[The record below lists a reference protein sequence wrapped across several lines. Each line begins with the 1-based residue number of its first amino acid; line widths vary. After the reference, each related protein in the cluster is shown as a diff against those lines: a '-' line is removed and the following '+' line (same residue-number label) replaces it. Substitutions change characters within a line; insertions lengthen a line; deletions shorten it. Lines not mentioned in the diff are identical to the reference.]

1 MGNGY
6 LELRL
11 LGELQLYRDG
21 REIALPP
28 SKKTRAL
35 LAYLVAT
42 GTAHRREQLCDLLW
56 DGPGD
61 PRGELRWSLSKL
73 RPLIDE
79 GDAIRLKADRVRVAF
94 EPCRVRID
102 LALVREQ
109 LRDIADASLESLRAA
124 VGLFRGEF
132 LDGLDLPACYRFH
145 QWCLSEREA
154 LSSLRLAA
162 LAALVERLHEC
173 PEEALAHARSR
184 VIADP
189 LSEDAHAGVIRLLGR
204 LGRKRDTLATYE
216 HARKLLEK
224 ELGCPL
230 SGALDRARLTL
241 IRSRRSAPDA
251 SVDDAAKG
259 AAGDRYAQPV
269 VPFVGRL
276 KERAAV
282 DELVSASAGGRVGQ
296 LLLICGEPGIGK
308 TRLLDHLSERMAL
321 IGGLVSHGRAF
332 EAEAVYPYGAWI
344 DVLRAIPAD
353 AIPADL
359 QRNLA
364 LLRPDLGTAARESLD
379 RARLFDA
386 VVTLLRHLAGITP
399 IAVVLD
405 DLQWLDEASSSL
417 LHYVIRS
424 LDPPGSLLLA
434 GAVRS
439 GELQDNAGVASLVRA
454 MERAG
459 RLRKLELTGLSA
471 TETAELVQA
480 VNPAADRVSVFD
492 RSEGNPLFALETAR
506 SSGIPLLL
514 PGGSLQAVI
523 AEQLERLDE
532 SARQLLVWAA
542 ALGRSFSS
550 VLLARLADFEIPVL
564 LTSLEE
570 LERRGII
577 RAAGI
582 ERYDFV
588 HDLIRQG
595 VYQTL
600 SQPRRRL
607 VHGQIA
613 RHLAEVVTG
622 DDSVAGD
629 LVRHA
634 ELAGDHAT
642 AVRACI
648 LAGDRALRL
657 FANAEARTVAQRG
670 RTHLERSGDDPRQ
683 HEWLIGL
690 LRIEVLSASGPGMR
704 PLPRVVGELL
714 RAIAAAEDAGL
725 HAAAAT
731 GHYLLSV
738 LYQESGDITQA
749 RQSTV
754 RASEAGRWAD
764 RPIQARQLANTARCL
779 IELETGIPQARAL
792 LREAET
798 LLGPMAQEIC
808 ELQWGLGLLY
818 RWDGASTEARAP
830 VERALALAR
839 QAGDRWR
846 EYKCLSLLA
855 LVELENGRYRQT
867 RECCRELLKIAE
879 RLGEDE
885 GPLAETLIALAE
897 LAEEFAFPSAPLDSA
912 LDRLCTVDDKSHL
925 AYALNAAAAICLQH
939 EQGGTAQAY
948 AAHAL
953 ETARAIERH
962 NEIVIAEAMLARIDR
977 PRDPRG
983 SEAVLRRL
991 RETVTDHDRF
1001 HARARNVVA
1010 AATAIEIRPGSRQTV
1025 SVACRKR
1032 STSQ

>member
-1 MGNGY
+1 MRSAVGRAAGN
-6 LELRL
+6 
-11 LGELQLYRDG
+11 
-21 REIALPP
+21 
-28 SKKTRAL
+28 
-35 LAYLVAT
+35 
-42 GTAHRREQLCDLLW
+42 
-56 DGPGD
+56 

-79 GDAIRLKADRVRVAF
+79 GDTIRLRADRLRVAF
-94 EPCRVRID
+94 DPCRVRID
-102 LALVREQ
+102 LTLVREQ
-109 LRDIADASLESLRAA
+109 LQDIANASLKSLRAA
-124 VGLFRGEF
+124 LGLFRGEF

-162 LAALVERLHEC
+162 LAALVERLHER
-173 PEEALAHARSR
+173 PDEALVYARIR
-184 VIADP
+184 VAADP
-189 LSEDAHAGVIRLLGR
+189 LSEEAHAGVIRLLGR
-204 LGRKRDTLATYE
+204 LGRKRDALATYE

-224 ELGCPL
+224 ELGGPL
-230 SGALDRARLTL
+230 SGALDRARLALSRLHRPMPIMSADDTAES
-241 IRSRRSAPDA
+241 ISDQRSE
-251 SVDDAAKG
+251 
-259 AAGDRYAQPV
+259 QPA

-276 KERAAV
+276 AECAAV

-308 TRLLDHLSERMAL
+308 TRLLDYLSERMTL
-321 IGGLVSHGRAF
+321 IGGLVPRGRAF
-332 EAEAVYPYGAWI
+332 EAETVYPYGAWI
-344 DVLRAIPAD
+344 DILQAIPAD
-353 AIPADL
+353 TIPAELKRD
-359 QRNLA
+359 LA
-364 LLRPDLGTAARESLD
+364 LLRPDLGAAAQESLD

-386 VVTLLRHLAGITP
+386 VATLLRHLAGITP

-424 LDPPGSLLLA
+424 LDRPGALLPA
-434 GAVRS
+434 SAVRP

-454 MERAG
+454 LERAG

-471 TETAELVQA
+471 DETAELARA
-480 VNPAADRVSVFD
+480 VNPAADPVSVFD

-506 SSGIPLLL
+506 SSGMPERV

-523 AEQLERLDE
+523 AGQLERLDE
-532 SARQLLVWAA
+532 SGRRLLVWAA

-550 VLLARLADFEIPVL
+550 DLLARLADFEIPAL

-588 HDLIRQG
+588 HDLVRQG

-613 RHLAEVVTG
+613 RHLVEVVTG

-657 FANAEARTVAQRG
+657 FANAEARAVAQRG
-670 RTHLERSGDDPRQ
+670 RTHLDRSGDDPQR

-704 PLPRVVGELL
+704 PLPRVVGKLS

-749 RQSTV
+749 RESTV
-754 RASEAGRWAD
+754 RASEAGRRAEQ
-764 RPIQARQLANTARCL
+764 PVQARQLANTARCL

-818 RWDGASTEARAP
+818 RWDGATMAARTP
-830 VERALALAR
+830 IERALALAR
-839 QAGDRWR
+839 KTGDRWR

-855 LVELENGRYRQT
+855 MIELENERYARV
-867 RECCRELLKIAE
+867 RARCAELLKIAE
-879 RLGEDE
+879 LLGEDE
-885 GPLAETLIALAE
+885 GPLAETLIALAG
-897 LAEEFAFPSAPLDSA
+897 LAEDFAFPSTPLDSA
-912 LDRLCTVDDKSHL
+912 LARLRAVDDKSHL
-925 AYALNAAAAICLQH
+925 AYALNTVATICLQH

-948 AAHAL
+948 AARAQ
-953 ETARAIERH
+953 ETACAVERH
-962 NEIVIAEAMLARIDR
+962 NESVIAEALLARIDR
-977 PRDPRG
+977 LRDPNG
-983 SEAVLRRL
+983 SKAVLRRL
-991 RETVTDHDRF
+991 RETVADHDRF
-1001 HARARNVVA
+1001 HARARNAVA
-1010 AATAIEIRPGSRQTV
+1010 AATAIGVRPGSRRTV

-1032 STSQ
+1032 STSRQ